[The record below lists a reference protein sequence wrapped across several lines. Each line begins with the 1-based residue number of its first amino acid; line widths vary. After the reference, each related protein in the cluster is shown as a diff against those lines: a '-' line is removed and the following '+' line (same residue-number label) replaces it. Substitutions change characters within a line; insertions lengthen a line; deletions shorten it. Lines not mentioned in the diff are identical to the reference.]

1 MKTLKQNIM
10 SYMRGHMALLSRN
23 FLVSIMLALSDFA
36 SFVIS
41 MYIAM
46 GILFLSINNH
56 DAFVDTQQIQGWI
69 ALHWLLAACCVCWY
83 SMRLRHYFYR
93 KTFWFE
99 LKEILRTLVIF
110 AIIEIAVVAF
120 TTWSFS
126 RYIWVLTWA
135 LVLIL
140 VPISRMLT
148 KRILNTLNLWQ

>member
-56 DAFVDTQQIQGWI
+56 DAFVDTQQIQG
-69 ALHWLLAACCVCWY
+69 
-83 SMRLRHYFYR
+83 
-93 KTFWFE
+93 
-99 LKEILRTLVIF
+99 
-110 AIIEIAVVAF
+110 
-120 TTWSFS
+120 
-126 RYIWVLTWA
+126 
-135 LVLIL
+135 
-140 VPISRMLT
+140 
-148 KRILNTLNLWQ
+148 